1 MARTTKLKYVKLSD
15 IKVGVRFREDLGNI
29 EELIQSIR
37 EKGILQP
44 ITLDS
49 DYNLQAGGRRVHA
62 ATCLELKEVPALI
75 RESSGLLDLREVELI
90 ENAHRKDFTWQEKAK
105 LIFEVDQLYR
115 EKDPDWSIRK
125 ASCLLEESI
134 ATMSR
139 YIQLAKALNVIPDI
153 GACDSMQDAM
163 RMLKRYEENKITAAL
178 RKHQNIRVEV
188 ESSLDAT
195 TSGLTAAL
203 NMANKNYI
211 IADAFAELS
220 KLRTGGRIHFV
231 ECDPPYGIDLTKTK
245 KGQNDNSGSL
255 VSSYAEIKP
264 SDYKEFLQKLTAELF
279 RVTYKDAWMV
289 FWYGQTWYTEVK
301 QSLEEAGWQVDDIP
315 AIWVKARGQ
324 SMQPNYNLAKGYET
338 FLVCRKGAAMLNKP
352 ATLNVFSGP
361 DLPTA
366 DKYHPTQRPRW
377 LLDHILNVFLF
388 GNETILVPFLGSGM
402 TLRSAFNLGFHA
414 FGFDIN
420 GEYKNRFLLEV
431 EKDFKE
437 VLAQSTNS
445 EA

>member
-62 ATCLELKEVPALI
+62 ATCLQLKEVPALI

-139 YIQLAKALNVIPDI
+139 YIQLAKALKVIPDI
-153 GACDSMQDAM
+153 RDCDSMQDAM
-163 RMLKRYEENKITAAL
+163 RMLKRYEENKITSAL
-178 RKHQNIRVEV
+178 RKHQDVRI
-188 ESSLDAT
+188 ESSREASA
-195 TSGLTAAL
+195 SGLANAL
-203 NMANKNYI
+203 SMANNHYI
-211 IADAFAELS
+211 IADAFTELS
-220 KLRTGGRIHFV
+220 KLRTGGKIHFV
-231 ECDPPYGIDLTKTK
+231 ECDPPYGIDLANTK
-245 KGQNDNSGSL
+245 KGQNDDSGSL
-255 VSSYAEIKP
+255 VSSYAEIK
-264 SDYKEFLQKLTAELF
+264 STDYKEFLQKLTAELF

-301 QSLEEAGWQVDDIP
+301 QSLEDAGWQVDDIP
-315 AIWVKARGQ
+315 AVWIKSQGQ
-324 SMQPNYNLAKGYET
+324 SMHPNSALAKGYET

-352 ATLNVFSGP
+352 GALNVLTGP
-361 DLPTA
+361 HLPPA
-366 DKYHPTQRPRW
+366 DKYHPTQRPKW
-377 LLDHILNVFLF
+377 LIDRILSIFLF

-402 TLRSAFNLGFHA
+402 TLRSAFSLGFHA

-420 GEYKNRFLLEV
+420 GEYKDRFLLEV

-437 VLAQSTNS
+437 VIAQSTNS